1 MKSQIRIVLF
11 ALIAPLVAPLAACG
25 GERPDEN
32 KGLWFTVPTLGAS
45 SKPPVVEDHPGTL
58 DAKVE
63 APAVVVA
70 PVVEAPVPTTFK
82 EAMELGKALAVKGE
96 TSRARE
102 VLEAAAKLDKKS
114 AEPHIEL
121 ARLFIS
127 SGERGLAIKHAN
139 KAVKLAPA
147 SSQAYNTLGRAE
159 LARYSYDNAII
170 AFRQATEL
178 NAENVFAWNNLGYTY
193 LQLEQYQDAADALVM
208 ATEHKG
214 ATGYMFNNLGTAYEH
229 LDQLDDARAAFD
241 KGSELGS
248 KEAALSRKR
257 LQGVDTIAIVAPESK
272 AEPPK
277 DETKTYDTAEPMPDP
292 EDPIDESGAKVE
304 EPTVEAPTV
313 EAPAAPAAPI

>member
-11 ALIAPLVAPLAACG
+11 ALIAPLAACSG
-25 GERPDEN
+25 DRPDET
-32 KGLWFTVPTLGAS
+32 KGLWFSVPTLGA
-45 SKPPVVEDHPGTL
+45 KAPVVEDKPAQL
-58 DAKVE
+58 DAQVETPTVGE
-63 APAVVVA
+63 APAV
-70 PVVEAPVPTTFK
+70 ETPVPTTFK
-82 EAMELGKALAVKGE
+82 EAMELGKVLAVKGE

-121 ARLFIS
+121 ARLFVS
-127 SGERGLAIKHAN
+127 SGERGLAIKHAT
-139 KAVKLAPA
+139 KAVKLAPE

-159 LARYSYDNAII
+159 LARFNYDNAII

-178 NAENVFAWNNLGYTY
+178 NPENVFAWNNLGYTY
-193 LQLEQYQDAADALVM
+193 LQLEKYQDAADALVV
-208 ATEHKG
+208 AVEKKG
-214 ATGYMFNNLGTAYEH
+214 ATGYMFNNLGTAYEQ

-248 KEAALSRKR
+248 REAALSRKR
-257 LQGVDTIAIVAPESK
+257 LEGVDTIAIVKPAVPPKVES
-272 AEPPK
+272 PK

-304 EPTVEAPTV
+304 EP
-313 EAPAAPAAPI
+313 PADAAAPI